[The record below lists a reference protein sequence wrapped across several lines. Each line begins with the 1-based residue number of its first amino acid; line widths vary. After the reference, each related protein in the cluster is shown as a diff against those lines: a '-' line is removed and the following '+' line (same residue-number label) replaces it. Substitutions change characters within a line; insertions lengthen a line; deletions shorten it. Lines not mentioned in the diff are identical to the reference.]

1 MVAMPAGGT
10 TTRGGVGQKLNG
22 MSHLQVGDLRSQLHS
37 IWMENR
43 CCSCK
48 LACGGRS
55 QSSLSRLTA
64 ALYVKNRA
72 AAVSSQFGGLGR
84 LGQIELQKLFDHAD
98 FDEEALQQRL
108 DINGDGVITKHEF
121 LCALNE
127 RLAIFSLVR
136 SRGAPRTTYSTSH
149 LKHPYYSPFHP
160 SF

>member
-1 MVAMPAGGT
+1 MECHTYRWATCA
-10 TTRGGVGQKLNG
+10 
-22 MSHLQVGDLRSQLHS
+22 HS
-37 IWMENR
+37 CTQFGWRI
-43 CCSCK
+43 
-48 LACGGRS
+48 G
-55 QSSLSRLTA
+55 
-64 ALYVKNRA
+64 A